1 MGAGLRL
8 KEILRQRQM
17 TIKQLSIITGISINT
32 LYSITKRDSSKIDP
46 AILSRIVAALDITEK
61 EFYNFDIKIRPITF
75 FDGAV
80 GLLNKLFDPYSDDW
94 VDEWVE
100 GLRISLEDK
109 GYSFS
114 EAELALIQ
122 AYAKL
127 NPEGQQKAVERVE
140 ELTEIPKYKKEP
152 PQE

>member
-61 EFYNFDIKIRPITF
+61 EFYNFDIQIRPITI
-75 FDGAV
+75 FDRAV

-114 EAELALIQ
+114 EDELALIR

-127 NPEGQQKAVERVE
+127 NPEGQQKAVERIE